1 MKPITKPKVYM
12 ALNYI
17 KENHNINVTPY
28 IHKTAESESIPAEV
42 IVFINKYLPIEQF
55 YTYNKVYENRRK
67 NPLYKNLVNENATEY
82 EMAIALSSLVT
93 QIMIHN
99 KELLKESRT
108 DDTNQ
113 FFNAMNTQKIL
124 LALRDYTIGRPENL
138 IETFNSTRDV
148 FKKLYKKD
156 GE

>member
-1 MKPITKPKVYM
+1 MKPITKPKVYT
-12 ALNYI
+12 ALKYI
-17 KENHNINVTPY
+17 KENFDVNTTPY
-28 IHKTAESESIPAEV
+28 INKTAENDSIPAEV

-108 DDTNQ
+108 DDTKQ
-113 FFNAMNTQKIL
+113 FFTAMNTQSIL
-124 LALRDYTIGRPENL
+124 NALKDYSIGKNEKL
-138 IETFNSTRDV
+138 IETFNSTREV

-156 GE
+156 

>member
-17 KENHNINVTPY
+17 KENHDINVTPY
-28 IHKTAESESIPAEV
+28 IHKTADSDNIPAEV

-67 NPLYKNLVNENATEY
+67 NPLYKNLVNENATNE

-93 QIMIHN
+93 QIMIRN
-99 KELLKESRT
+99 KELVKESRT
-108 DDTNQ
+108 DDTKQ
-113 FFNAMNTQKIL
+113 FFNAMNTQVIL
-124 LALRDYTIGRPENL
+124 NALRDYAIGRPEEL
-138 IETFNSTRDV
+138 VETFNSTREV

-156 GE
+156 

>member
-1 MKPITKPKVYM
+1 MKPITKPKVYT
-12 ALNYI
+12 ALKYI
-17 KENHNINVTPY
+17 KENFDINTTPY
-28 IHKTAESESIPAEV
+28 INKTAESDSIPAEV

-67 NPLYKNLVNENATEY
+67 NPLYKNLINENATEY

-99 KELLKESRT
+99 KELLKESRA
-108 DDTNQ
+108 DDTKQ
-113 FFNAMNTQKIL
+113 FFTAMNTQVIL
-124 LALRDYTIGRPENL
+124 NALKDYSIGKPEKL
-138 IETFNSTRDV
+138 VETFNSTREV

-156 GE
+156 

>member
-17 KENHNINVTPY
+17 KENHDINVTPY
-28 IHKTAESESIPAEV
+28 IHKTADSDNIPAEV

-67 NPLYKNLVNENATEY
+67 NPLYKNLVNENATNE

-99 KELLKESRT
+99 KELVKESRT
-108 DDTNQ
+108 DDTKQ
-113 FFNAMNTQKIL
+113 FFNAMNTQVIL
-124 LALRDYTIGRPENL
+124 NALRDYAIGRPEKL
-138 IETFNSTRDV
+138 VETFNSTREV

-156 GE
+156 